1 MKYLIIIFIIL
12 YFLLNNKKYK
22 NFNNKNLKKK
32 YIVKEYPVKYE
43 ILNNFLNKKD
53 INHIIENCKNY
64 LGNSTVVNDNQTI
77 NDWRTSKTAFIN
89 DILGNN
95 DEVLKKIIKK
105 VKKKL
110 KVESEYIEDI
120 NLTYYKKGDKY
131 KIHHDYFNPNFSQAE
146 RDILK
151 KVVKECMHYFC
162 LFKNAIKGGETN
174 FPIFNKKFKLNE
186 GDAILWQNAYF
197 ENEFAI

>member
-1 MKYLIIIFIIL
+1 MQKLFETY
-12 YFLLNNKKYK
+12 
-22 NFNNKNLKKK
+22 
-32 YIVKEYPVKYE
+32 
-43 ILNNFLNKKD
+43 
-53 INHIIENCKNY
+53 
-64 LGNSTVVNDNQTI
+64 VVNDNQTI

-95 DEVLKKIIKK
+95 DEVLKKIMKK

-110 KVESEYIEDI
+110 KIESEYIEDI

-151 KVVKECMHYFC
+151 KSGQRMYTIFVY
-162 LFKNAIKGGETN
+162 LKNAIKGGETN
-174 FPIFNKKFKLNE
+174 FPILNKKFKLNE

-197 ENEFAI
+197 ENDICYMNYNTLHEGLPPIEGEKYGLNIWIKEKPL